1 MSIVNPVLS
10 VVDVVVRQSEGNLQ
24 YKNHQTHNFLLSSST
39 SHDPNGNYLGLVGWL
54 VVGSN
59 DAAAAA
65 AFTLSDGGTRGSIIA
80 VKLLKLIFISAP
92 KLPIIMG
99 AH

>member
-1 MSIVNPVLS
+1 M
-10 VVDVVVRQSEGNLQ
+10 
-24 YKNHQTHNFLLSSST
+24 
-39 SHDPNGNYLGLVGWL
+39 VGWL

-65 AFTLSDGGTRGSIIA
+65 FTLSDGGTGGSIIA

-92 KLPIIMG
+92 KRTIIMG

>member
-39 SHDPNGNYLGLVGWL
+39 SHDPNGNYLGWVGWL
-54 VVGSN
+54 VGGWLKRRGGGG
-59 DAAAAA
+59 DGD
-65 AFTLSDGGTRGSIIA
+65 DGGLHPLRWELYKGLHNCS
-80 VKLLKLIFISAP
+80 
-92 KLPIIMG
+92 
-99 AH
+99 